1 MLRASHANDP
11 ACKRMQSCKLLNS
24 LNKLLI
30 KKIALR
36 QSTGFMRSE
45 ALLALGSSQSYPQ
58 NWRTIPSA
66 IIKTDSDLERLIL
79 LSIIQAAGW
88 PIWPLILCSIVAVAI
103 ILERLCAL
111 RSTKVLPDDAL
122 AKAIDSTRQGFPSDE
137 TIQELAL
144 MGAVGPVFAAGLQ
157 TLSINP
163 AASHQDVRESMEMEG
178 RMAAQGLERYLTALA
193 TLASAAPLLGLL
205 GTVIGMIELFGIQAP
220 GQQQP
225 VELANGISIALYNT
239 ALGLLVAIPCL
250 MAWRFFK
257 SKVDR
262 LVLQMEWAAE
272 RFARHLA
279 AMRD

>member
-1 MLRASHANDP
+1 MGSA
-11 ACKRMQSCKLLNS
+11 
-24 LNKLLI
+24 
-30 KKIALR
+30 
-36 QSTGFMRSE
+36 

-58 NWRTIPSA
+58 NSRTIPSA

-103 ILERLCAL
+103 ILERLYAL

-122 AKAIDSTRQGFPSDE
+122 AKAIDSTRQGFPSDA

-257 SKVDR
+257 SRVDR